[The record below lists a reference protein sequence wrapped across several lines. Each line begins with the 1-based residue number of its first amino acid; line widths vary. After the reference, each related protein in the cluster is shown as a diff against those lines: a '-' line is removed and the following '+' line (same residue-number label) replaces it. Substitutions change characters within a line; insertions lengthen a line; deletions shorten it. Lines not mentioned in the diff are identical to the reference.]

1 MKTKPEKTSI
11 LPETQEILVIL
22 GNPVKILVPKE
33 EEEKRVLL
41 NK

>member
-1 MKTKPEKTSI
+1 MNTKPEKTSI

-22 GNPVKILVPKE
+22 RNPVKILVPKE
-33 EEEKRVLL
+33 EEKRVLL